1 MLLPLLP
8 VLGLARTSA
17 PAALSAAI
25 DAACAL
31 PEGLLA
37 EACLSQGAPGG
48 PVGPIATLRTL
59 EWWQLPAVLL
69 ATAGG
74 AVLLVAVV
82 DVGLLGG
89 ALLRTLSRA
98 VSPEAEA
105 RFARHEAGHFLT
117 ALLLGCAVEA
127 VEASPM
133 SALAN
138 RRLRG
143 SPGEE
148 LRLAPAAHARWA
160 AANAALL
167 LRAHAPALAA
177 LEERLRAGAT
187 VGECAVSLSEHIPPP
202 PCADPSEQAWPR
214 SAAAFPE
221 RR

>member
-98 VSPEAEA
+98 
-105 RFARHEAGHFLT
+105 
-117 ALLLGCAVEA
+117 
-127 VEASPM
+127 
-133 SALAN
+133 
-138 RRLRG
+138 
-143 SPGEE
+143 EE

-187 VGECAVSLSEHIPPP
+187 ASRHWVRETGAVNGPWN
-202 PCADPSEQAWPR
+202 PSR
-214 SAAAFPE
+214 E
-221 RR
+221 RAPWCGFLDLV

>member
-1 MLLPLLP
+1 M
-8 VLGLARTSA
+8 
-17 PAALSAAI
+17 AATVVGVQ
-25 DAACAL
+25 
-31 PEGLLA
+31 GLLA

-138 RRLRG
+138 RRMRG
-143 SPGEE
+143 SPGVVV
-148 LRLAPAAHARWA
+148 HA
-160 AANAALL
+160 AA
-167 LRAHAPALAA
+167 
-177 LEERLRAGAT
+177 RLR
-187 VGECAVSLSEHIPPP
+187 V
-202 PCADPSEQAWPR
+202 
-214 SAAAFPE
+214 
-221 RR
+221 RRV